1 MDFTVV
7 NAVSEAADDGNVTTT
22 NQTQNFTCVLD
33 SGSFNVW
40 NSDEC
45 LILTQPW
52 KFAPDGTRLDWEN
65 IEEAIKWY
73 QDSNNHITGE

>member
-7 NAVSEAADDGNVTTT
+7 NAVSEADDDGNVTTT
-22 NQTQNFTCVLD
+22 NLTHNFTCVLD

>member
-7 NAVSEAADDGNVTTT
+7 NAVTETDDDGNVTTT
-22 NQTQNFTCVLD
+22 NITQNFTGVLD
-33 SGSFNVW
+33 SGTFNVW
-40 NSDEC
+40 NSDEH

-52 KFAPDGTRLDWEN
+52 KFASDGTRLDWEN

-73 QDSNNHITGE
+73 QDNNNHITGE

>member
-7 NAVSEAADDGNVTTT
+7 NAATETDDDGNVTTT
-22 NQTQNFTCVLD
+22 NITQNFTGVLD
-33 SGSFNVW
+33 LGTFNVW
-40 NSDEC
+40 NSDEH

-52 KFAPDGTRLDWEN
+52 KFASDGTRLDWEN
-65 IEEAIKWY
+65 VEEAIKWY

>member
-7 NAVSEAADDGNVTTT
+7 NAVAETDDDGNVTTT
-22 NQTQNFTCVLD
+22 NITQNFTCVLD
-33 SGSFNVW
+33 SGTFNVW
-40 NSDEC
+40 NSDEH

-52 KFAPDGTRLDWEN
+52 KFASDGTRLDWEN
-65 IEEAIKWY
+65 VEEAIKWY